1 MTDRA
6 VPHLPSR
13 DFEATVAF
21 YGGFGF
27 QPTYRDREWLII
39 ERGDLQLEFFPA
51 ADLDPMQSS
60 FMCGLRVDDLD
71 TLYDAIRASGV
82 TERTEGHPRLHA
94 PRRQTW
100 GRRVAHLIDLDGTQV
115 NLIENAP

>member
-21 YGGFGF
+21 YRGFGF
-27 QPTYRDREWLII
+27 EPTHRDREWLIM

-51 ADLDPMQSS
+51 AELDPAQSS

-71 TLYDAIRASGV
+71 ALYAAIQASGV
-82 TERTEGHPRLHA
+82 TERRDGHPRLHA
-94 PRRQTW
+94 PVLQPW

-115 NLIENAP
+115 NLIENEV

>member
-1 MTDRA
+1 MSDRA

-27 QPTYRDREWLII
+27 RPTYRDTAWLIL
-39 ERGDLQLEFFPA
+39 ERGELQLEFFPA
-51 ADLDPMQSS
+51 AELDPAQSS

-71 TLYDAIRASGV
+71 VLYAAVRASGV
-82 TERTEGHPRLHA
+82 VERADGCPRLHA
-94 PRRQTW
+94 PVRQTW
-100 GRRVAHLIDLDGTQV
+100 GRRVAHLIDLDGTQL
-115 NLIENAP
+115 NLIENEV

>member
-27 QPTYRDREWLII
+27 RPTYRDSEWLIM
-39 ERGDLQLEFFPA
+39 ERGDLQLEFFPFA
-51 ADLDPMQSS
+51 QLDPARSS

-71 TLYDAIRASGV
+71 ALYAAVRASGV
-82 TERTEGHPRLHA
+82 AECAEGHPRLHA
-94 PRRQTW
+94 PSLQPW

-115 NLIENAP
+115 NLIENEV

>member
-13 DFEATVAF
+13 DFDATVVF

-27 QPTYRDREWLII
+27 ATTYRDREWLIM
-39 ERGDLQLEFFPA
+39 ERGGLQLEFFPA
-51 ADLDPMQSS
+51 AELDPAQSP

-71 TLYDAIRASGV
+71 AHYAAIRASGV
-82 TERTEGHPRLHA
+82 AERTTGHPRLHA
-94 PRRQTW
+94 PVLQPW

-115 NLIENAP
+115 NLIENEV

>member
-13 DFEATVAF
+13 DFDATVAF

-27 QPTYRDREWLII
+27 ETTYRDRDWLIMQ
-39 ERGDLQLEFFPA
+39 RGDLQLEFFPVA
-51 ADLDPMQSS
+51 ELDPAQSS

-71 TLYDAIRASGV
+71 ALYAAIQESGV
-82 TERTEGHPRLHA
+82 AERTAGQPRLHA
-94 PRRQTW
+94 PVLQTW

-115 NLIENAP
+115 NLIENEV